1 MDCMVEGEPRGKGRP
16 RFMRNGHTYT
26 DSKTKAYEKLIREE
40 FRKQCPGVYFEKG
53 VRVSLY
59 IRCYFKVPKSARKK
73 DKELMKAGI
82 MPCFKKPDVDNVAKI
97 IMDALNGTAY
107 YDDCQIAPIFVDKK
121 WDDGKGPRVEISIS
135 ERKQ

>member
-59 IRCYFKVPKSARKK
+59 IRCLYFPRQAAAVVEKK
-73 DKELMKAGI
+73 
-82 MPCFKKPDVDNVAKI
+82 
-97 IMDALNGTAY
+97 
-107 YDDCQIAPIFVDKK
+107 
-121 WDDGKGPRVEISIS
+121 
-135 ERKQ
+135 